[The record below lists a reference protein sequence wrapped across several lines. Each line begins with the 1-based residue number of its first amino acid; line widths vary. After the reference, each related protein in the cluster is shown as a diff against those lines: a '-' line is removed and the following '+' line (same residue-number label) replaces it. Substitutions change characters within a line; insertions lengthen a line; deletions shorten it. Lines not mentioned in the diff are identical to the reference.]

1 MIQDVNDSDLAPV
14 RAFLEA
20 HLDSSLFLLSNL
32 AMFGPA
38 AGEHPNSG
46 NFRCVTEE
54 GRVVAVF
61 CLTCRGNLLVQAA
74 GRADLAED
82 ILGAC
87 DGDAVAVTG
96 IVGEWLTAQALW
108 NLLCA
113 DPQFEP
119 SHSTKEVLYGRP
131 LSAGDLGDG
140 IDAAPGTLVAR
151 PLQAEDFD
159 RWEPLNTAYLAELN
173 LPWQS
178 TLLQRKEEFESRAR
192 AHRWWGVFE
201 GEQLV
206 AIAGLNAMYGQLGQ
220 VGGVYARFGERRKG
234 LGRVVMR
241 ELIRDSLRRHHFE
254 RLVLFTGEDN
264 VGARRLYESLG
275 FEAGGAFAL
284 FLGTRHPNARS
295 QQTFKWLGQSG
306 EIYTYEIHEWPTRL
320 SPGPGNYILT
330 RSAGPGDWQPILIG
344 ESADL
349 ADLTVHE
356 RLRGGAGAPTH
367 VHIRLNFN
375 PAAVRR
381 REVGDLAARWT
392 PPGHEAYSE

>member
-1 MIQDVNDSDLAPV
+1 MIQDVTDSDLQPV

-32 AMFGPA
+32 ALFGPV

-46 NFRCVTEE
+46 NFRYVAEE

-61 CLTCRGNLLVQAA
+61 CLTRRGNLLVQAA

-87 DGDAVAVTG
+87 DGESVEVTG

-113 DPQFEP
+113 DPSFEA
-119 SHSTKEVLYGRP
+119 SHSTKELLYGRA
-131 LSAGDLGDG
+131 LADDDL
-140 IDAAPGTLVAR
+140 DAATDDAPAGLVVR
-151 PLQAEDFD
+151 SLEAEDFD

-173 LPWQS
+173 LPWQA
-178 TLLQRKEEFESRAR
+178 TLLQRKAEFEAR
-192 AHRWWGVFE
+192 AQTHRWWGVFE
-201 GEQLV
+201 REQLV
-206 AIAGLNAMYGQLGQ
+206 AIAGLNAVYGRLGQ
-220 VGGVYARFGERRKG
+220 VGGVYSRFGDRRKG

-241 ELIRDSLRRHHFE
+241 ALIRDSVRQHHFE

-284 FLGTRHPNARS
+284 FLGTRNPNARS

-306 EIYTYEIHEWPTRL
+306 EIYTYEVHDWPTRL
-320 SPGPGNYILT
+320 SPGPGNYIFT

-344 ESADL
+344 ESVDL
-349 ADLTVHE
+349 ADLTVHGG
-356 RLRGGAGAPTH
+356 LRAGQNVPTH
-367 VHIRLNFN
+367 VHVRLNFN

-392 PPGHEAYSE
+392 PRGHGAAD